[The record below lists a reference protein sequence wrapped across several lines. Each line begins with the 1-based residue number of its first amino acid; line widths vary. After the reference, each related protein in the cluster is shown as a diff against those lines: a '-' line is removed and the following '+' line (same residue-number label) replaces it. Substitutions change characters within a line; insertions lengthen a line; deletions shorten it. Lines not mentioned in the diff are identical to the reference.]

1 MKKYSFDQIEILI
14 ADQNRQLRAS
24 LKGVLHQAG
33 FRKIVDVPNLE
44 QMVDHIKVKCPDL
57 LLCDISLEGGDVCKT
72 IRQLRH
78 NQCGPNPFCSVI
90 LFIDEPTQD
99 VVRAASEAGLDDLQV
114 KPIVAQKILD
124 RVKYLLEKRKPFV
137 VTTDYVGPDRR
148 KGNRPGSM
156 AVPSLPVPNSMEDK
170 AKGSFVAQEFQQKVN
185 ETIWEINAQKIERHA
200 FQIGYLVERIVPAY
214 REGQINRE
222 SLSQVQRLVE
232 VSKDI
237 SKRLAESDYTHIAEL
252 VATLN
257 KVAHSLWSSGT
268 EPKMKDLNLLVE
280 LSAAI
285 SATFKA
291 QNVSSS
297 LTDEISSTVGDKYK
311 D

>member
-14 ADQNRQLRAS
+14 ADKNRQLRAS

-33 FRKIVDVPNLE
+33 FRKIFDVATLE

-57 LLCDISLEGGDVCKT
+57 LLCDISLEDGDVCKT

-90 LFIDEPTQD
+90 LFIDEPTPE

-114 KPIVAQKILD
+114 KPVVAQKILD
-124 RVKYLLEKRKPFV
+124 RVKYLVEKRKPFV

-148 KGNRPGSM
+148 KGNRPGSLP
-156 AVPSLPVPNSMEDK
+156 VPSLPVPNSMEEK
-170 AKGSFVAQEFQQKVN
+170 AKGNFVQQDFQKRVN
-185 ETIWEINAQKIERHA
+185 ETVWEINAQKIERHA

-222 SLSQVQRLVE
+222 SMGQVQRLVE

-257 KVAHSLWSSGT
+257 KVAQSLWNSGT
-268 EPKMKDLNLLVE
+268 MPKMKDLNLLAE

-291 QNVSSS
+291 QNVYSS
-297 LTDEISSTVGDKYK
+297 LTDEISNTVGEKYK